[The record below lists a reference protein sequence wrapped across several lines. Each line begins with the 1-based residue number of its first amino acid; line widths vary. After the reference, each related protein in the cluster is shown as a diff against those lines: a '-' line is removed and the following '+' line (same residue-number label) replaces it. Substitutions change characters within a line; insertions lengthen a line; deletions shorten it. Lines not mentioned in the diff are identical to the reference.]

1 MSISIKRSHSLASPA
16 GDMRGFTT
24 LVIVAV
30 LMFSLAGCGIT
41 APRGN
46 EGYADLDSLGM
57 MDTDRVISLS
67 LGPAVLHFA
76 ASFIDDDPEVRDLLR
91 SLDGVRVRVY
101 EVNGDASKVAGRI
114 QHMSSKMQED
124 GWQPVMLVRQEDEQV
139 HMLMRMVG
147 DEIRGM
153 TVLVL
158 DGDSEAVIVNLMG
171 DIKPEQFGDVMV
183 ALDVDSG
190 GVDEVELEEGAV
202 NKGAVTQG

>member
-1 MSISIKRSHSLASPA
+1 MSTLIDKASRLILA
-16 GDMRGFTT
+16 
-24 LVIVAV
+24 AV
-30 LMFSLAGCGIT
+30 LLLSLVACGIT
-41 APRGN
+41 APRSN

-67 LGPAVLHFA
+67 LGPTVLHFA
-76 ASFIDDDPEVRDLLR
+76 ASFIDDDPAVRDLLR

-114 QHMSSKMQED
+114 QHMSTKMQDD
-124 GWQPVMLVRQEDEQV
+124 GWQPIMLVRQEDEQT
-139 HMLMRMVG
+139 HMLMRMVDG
-147 DEIRGM
+147 EIRGM

-190 GVDEVELEEGAV
+190 GVDEVELEEGTV
-202 NKGAVTQG
+202 NEGAVTQG

>member
-1 MSISIKRSHSLASPA
+1 MSILIDKISRLILA
-16 GDMRGFTT
+16 
-24 LVIVAV
+24 AV
-30 LMFSLAGCGIT
+30 LLLSLVACGFT
-41 APRGN
+41 APRSN

-76 ASFIDDDPEVRDLLR
+76 ASFIDDDPELRDLLR

-124 GWQPVMLVRQEDEQV
+124 GWQPVMLVRQENEQT

-158 DGDSEAVIVNLMG
+158 DGESEAVIVNLMG
-171 DIKPEQFGDVMV
+171 DIKPEQFGGVMV
-183 ALDVDSG
+183 ALDVDAG
-190 GVDEVELEEGAV
+190 GVDEVELEESTV
-202 NKGAVTQG
+202 NEAAVTQG

>member
-1 MSISIKRSHSLASPA
+1 MSILIDKISRLILA
-16 GDMRGFTT
+16 
-24 LVIVAV
+24 AV
-30 LMFSLAGCGIT
+30 LLLSLVACGFT
-41 APRGN
+41 APRSN

-124 GWQPVMLVRQEDEQV
+124 GWQPVMLVRQENEQT

-158 DGDSEAVIVNLMG
+158 DGESEAVIVNLMG
-171 DIKPEQFGDVMV
+171 DIKPEQFGGVMV
-183 ALDVDSG
+183 ALDVDAG
-190 GVDEVELEEGAV
+190 GVDEVELEESTV
-202 NKGAVTQG
+202 NEAAVTQG